1 MKPLDKQ
8 RLTYKLQLIFLPLIG
23 FELLFWGLA
32 FWVVENFGGF
42 TSFSGSES
50 LVFKTPNY
58 GYFFFGLPI
67 FYAFVWFILRR
78 SNKIRTRM
86 GIRNNGQF
94 PPISITYTL
103 LKLFLLRSALVFGVI
118 AAMQPSFG
126 TQKAKLRVNDSEI
139 VFAVDISNSMNT
151 EDMSGGESRLT
162 AAKNAITQY
171 INMSGSNKV
180 GMVIFAG
187 SAYPQLPLTADIGA
201 AKMYTEE
208 LYSDLISNQGTN
220 IGLALDLSKDF
231 FSEKKETKKIIV
243 LITDG
248 EDHEG
253 GIDNTLKELDRRGI
267 ELQIL
272 GLGSSSGGLI
282 PIPGTRT
289 RQYFKDQYGKSVVSK
304 LDKNMIQDLS
314 DRADG
319 KFVLSD
325 DEFPNIHSLLADFN
339 TNEPTNTVELELE
352 IKKNH
357 YQFFMFVAVVMI
369 LLFLGIQELEKQ
381 QLKRG

>member
-1 MKPLDKQ
+1 M
-8 RLTYKLQLIFLPLIG
+8 IG

-50 LVFKTPNY
+50 LVFKTPVY
-58 GYFFFGLPI
+58 GYLFLALPL
-67 FYAFVWFILRR
+67 FYTFIWFTLRR
-78 SNKIRTRM
+78 SNKIRTQI
-86 GIRNNGQF
+86 GVRNNGQF
-94 PPISITYTL
+94 PPISLTYTL
-103 LKLFLLRSALVFGVI
+103 LKLFVLRTALVFGII

-162 AAKNAITQY
+162 AAKNAINQY

-208 LYSDLISNQGTN
+208 LHTDLISNQGTN
-220 IGLALDLSKDF
+220 IGLALSLSKDF
-231 FSEKKETKKIIV
+231 FTDKKETKKVIV
-243 LITDG
+243 LISDG

-253 GIDNTLKELDRRGI
+253 GTDKILQELAQKNI
-267 ELQIL
+267 ELQVL
-272 GLGSSSGGLI
+272 GLGSSNGGLI
-282 PIPGTRT
+282 PIPGART

-304 LDKNMIQDLS
+304 LDKGMIKDLS

-357 YQFFMFVAVVMI
+357 YQFFMFVAVIMI

-381 QLKRG
+381 QLKRD